1 MKLLLI
7 ALTLTFSGLTLA
19 STCSDLQK
27 AEEKITSAAF
37 YGVTKDVNGF
47 CFFLSRAVSSTQGK
61 KIGLDGLVQ
70 GGIELCVNSQSKI
83 STVAVAKETNQ
94 AIKAVKGCFSNMGQ

>member
-27 AEEKITSAAF
+27 AEEKITSAA
-37 YGVTKDVNGF
+37 
-47 CFFLSRAVSSTQGK
+47 
-61 KIGLDGLVQ
+61 LDCGRLV
-70 GGIELCVNSQSKI
+70 GSLP
-83 STVAVAKETNQ
+83 AK
-94 AIKAVKGCFSNMGQ
+94 V